1 MTEQF
6 VIDLGREAVTVV
18 LFTAG
23 PVLLAGLITGLMI
36 SLFQAVTQIQEQ
48 TLVFVPKI
56 MVVLIGTIILLP
68 WMMTQVLNF
77 VSRLFDAVPMI
88 ALVR

>member
-56 MVVLIGTIILLP
+56 LVVLIGTIILLP

>member
-56 MVVLIGTIILLP
+56 LVVLIGTIILLP

-77 VSRLFDAVPMI
+77 VSRLFDAVPAI

>member
-18 LFTAG
+18 LFTVG

-56 MVVLIGTIILLP
+56 LVVLIGTIILLP
-68 WMMTQVLNF
+68 WMMAQVLNF
-77 VSRLFDAVPMI
+77 VSRLFDAVPTI

>member
-23 PVLLAGLITGLMI
+23 PVLLAGLITGLII